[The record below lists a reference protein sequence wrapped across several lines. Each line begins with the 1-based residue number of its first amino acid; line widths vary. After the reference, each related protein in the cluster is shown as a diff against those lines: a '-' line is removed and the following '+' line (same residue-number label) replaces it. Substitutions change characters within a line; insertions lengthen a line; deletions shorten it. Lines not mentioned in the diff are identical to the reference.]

1 MSLGMLSDY
10 RRAFQARR
18 PLELEYR
25 LRRHE
30 GGGGIDV
37 TERQRAEE
45 KLRESEA
52 RFRELANNIDE
63 VFWLADA
70 ELKSIVYVSP
80 AYERVWGRSCES
92 LRKEPRSFLDAIH
105 PQDRPRMLEA
115 IKART
120 DVPYLRAGVPYHSSR
135 RIGALDQRPLLSDPK
150 PSRRHLP
157 LWRHRV

>member
-92 LRKEPRSFLDAIH
+92 LRKEPRSFLNAIH

-120 DVPYLRAGVPYHSSR
+120 DVPYELEY
-135 RIGALDQRPLLSDPK
+135 RIIRPDGSVRWISDRSFSDPK